1 MTRLSE
7 IRDNLQNTPPRLLK
21 VIDQL
26 LKWCG
31 PALRDHSLCAS
42 KGRDPILL
50 RWELMERGL
59 YPYKPGSRPVDIL
72 GDGITPRGPY
82 RELGFVVDDYL
93 VGMLTGDVYDNILRL
108 IEREGALFLPAR
120 RDEESVRDFLLR
132 MRAWCLR
139 VRPDRSEAVGLSAAR
154 GLGDEK
160 RIAHSPDFRSVLWYN
175 TEYSFTP
182 QQAEIVRILWEAF
195 ECSTPDVDAT
205 LLLSTDFTGSAAK
218 RVRDVFRK
226 SPAWKTMIVPGGSK
240 GTYRLAPPQ

>member
-1 MTRLSE
+1 MTKLSD
-7 IRDNLQNTPPRLLK
+7 IRDNLKNSPSRLGK
-21 VIDQL
+21 VIDEL
-26 LKWCG
+26 LEWCD
-31 PALRDHSLCAS
+31 PTLRKVHNEGVSLS
-42 KGRDPILL
+42 KMV
-50 RWELMERGL
+50 EEGL
-59 YPYKPGSRPVDIL
+59 YPYRPEVQPADIL

-82 RELGFVVDDYL
+82 RELGFVIDDSL
-93 VGMLTGDVYDNILRL
+93 VIALANDVYENILRL
-108 IEREGALFLPAR
+108 IEREGAPFLSAR
-120 RDEESVRDFLLR
+120 GDEESVREFLLR

-226 SPAWKTMIVPGGSK
+226 SPAWKTMIVRGGSK